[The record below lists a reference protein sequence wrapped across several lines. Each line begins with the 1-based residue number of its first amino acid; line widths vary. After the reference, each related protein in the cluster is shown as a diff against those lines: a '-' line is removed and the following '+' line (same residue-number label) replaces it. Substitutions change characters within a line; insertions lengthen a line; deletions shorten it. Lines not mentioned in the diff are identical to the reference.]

1 MFKRQMDYIK
11 LDNTV
16 ITESETHQIKQRN
29 PIQGLIHISR
39 LASGRECPWK
49 KFK

>member
-16 ITESETHQIKQRN
+16 ITESEPQQIKQRHLT
-29 PIQGLIHISR
+29 QALSV
-39 LASGRECPWK
+39 
-49 KFK
+49 